1 MSNKF
6 CQIGSMS
13 LACNHS
19 TFIFLLPKMTWY
31 FLFFTFFHPV
41 FLGIL
46 TKPREN
52 VRISRLA
59 DAKETEI
66 DSVLKKNVNLFVS
79 CWRNQ
84 NLVALILKIP
94 KLPFANL
101 KWMKAPVMIPSKGGI
116 TITKEALAF
125 LLFTEVVPEIGT
137 YSFYLRYIWS
147 KLVLKWTCNSW
158 IYNQIHQFRQDKIE
172 KL

>member
-1 MSNKF
+1 M
-6 CQIGSMS
+6 
-13 LACNHS
+13 
-19 TFIFLLPKMTWY
+19 
-31 FLFFTFFHPV
+31 
-41 FLGIL
+41 

-101 KWMKAPVMIPSKGGI
+101 KWMKDPVMIRSKGGI
-116 TITKEALAF
+116 TITKGELVF
-125 LLFTEVVPEIGT
+125 LLFMEGVPEIGM
-137 YSFYLRYIWS
+137 YSVQNFA
-147 KLVLKWTCNSW
+147 NP
-158 IYNQIHQFRQDKIE
+158 
-172 KL
+172 

>member
-1 MSNKF
+1 
-6 CQIGSMS
+6 
-13 LACNHS
+13 
-19 TFIFLLPKMTWY
+19 MTR
-31 FLFFTFFHPV
+31 
-41 FLGIL
+41 
-46 TKPREN
+46 PRAN

-116 TITKEALAF
+116 TITKEALAS
-125 LLFTEVVPEIGT
+125 LLFTEGVPEIGT
-137 YSFYLRYIWS
+137 YIVPNFA
-147 KLVLKWTCNSW
+147 T
-158 IYNQIHQFRQDKIE
+158 
-172 KL
+172 